1 MLGER
6 IRHYRLL
13 KGLKQSELAEQ
24 LFISTSYVSALE
36 IGKQLPSLPI
46 VLKLFELLDCSPND
60 LFEYADRNDA
70 KCNGFNYKS
79 TDDTIAQT
87 VEMLTEL
94 GPDEKYKVYNY
105 TKDQLQLFR
114 CKSAN

>member
-6 IRHYRLL
+6 IRHFRLL

-46 VLKLFELLDCSPND
+46 VLKLFELLDCTPND
-60 LFEYADRNDA
+60 LFEYESKNGNKCDGCNCSNND
-70 KCNGFNYKS
+70 S
-79 TDDTIAQT
+79 TIAQT

-94 GPDEKYKVYNY
+94 GPEEKYKVYNY
-105 TKDQLQLFR
+105 TKDQLELFR